1 MIKPVNNNLLV
12 KIIENETVTKQGLII
27 KNDKNE
33 DIKRGKIIKISDDII
48 DNNLKENIEI
58 IFNSEDSNKIFY
70 DNQNYILIDKDK
82 ILGIIE

>member
-1 MIKPVNNNLLV
+1 MIKPVNNNLLI

-33 DIKRGKIIKISDDII
+33 DIKRGKIIKISDDIV

>member
-33 DIKRGKIIKISDDII
+33 DIKRGRIIKISDDIV

>member
-1 MIKPVNNNLLV
+1 MIKPVNNNLLI

-58 IFNSEDSNKIFY
+58 IFSSEDSNTIFY
-70 DNQNYILIDKDK
+70 NNQNYILIDKDK

>member
-1 MIKPVNNNLLV
+1 MIKPVNNNLLI

-27 KNDKNE
+27 RNDKNE
-33 DIKRGKIIKISDDII
+33 DIKRGKIIKISDDIV

>member
-33 DIKRGKIIKISDDII
+33 DIKRGKIIKISDDIV